1 MLQVSGVVDGV
12 YALGGGG
19 EQREGVLAQAE
30 AAAKEQAV
38 QAGADPDTCQVGL
51 TDVPTALSEVGR
63 LDLRA
68 SPNSSE
74 DFKCECICIGQKIRI
89 RHLCDHTPI
98 CQR

>member
-1 MLQVSGVVDGV
+1 MLQVSGVVDRV

-51 TDVPTALSEVGR
+51 TDVPTALSEGGR

-68 SPNSSE
+68 LPPSE
-74 DFKCECICIGQKIRI
+74 IFKCECICIGQKTRI